1 MTHSFGKNNKI
12 TLKKKIGGKI
22 PVKIHVAVEFFREIF
37 SVWCMRKAADFV
49 YTLFDFSRRAVFA
62 TWVTEEEQ
70 RKYGLCPPLKARDF
84 LFNGTT
90 GRSKT
95 GVCVH
100 CVVLVSDPKNNT
112 INVCGQL
119 FLMAVVAKSFI

>member
-12 TLKKKIGGKI
+12 TLKKKKLA
-22 PVKIHVAVEFFREIF
+22 VKSPWKHVAVEFFREIF

-49 YTLFDFSRRAVFA
+49 YTLFDFSPRAVFA

-95 GVCVH
+95 GVCVCVH

-112 INVCGQL
+112 INVRLWTVILNGGGG
-119 FLMAVVAKSFI
+119 